1 MQPSRR
7 YEVYL
12 PLEYNDGTPIE
23 PEKFLAVQQEFL
35 ERFSGLTQVAKE
47 FPLRGIWR
55 QEERTYF
62 DNIVIYTLYDF
73 TLDFSLNQQF
83 FESYV
88 EVRFQFLFDFVVEAG
103 GLTFHLPGDDV
114 DGGGEGGGFLCS

>member
-1 MQPSRR
+1 LQPSRR

-23 PEKFLAVQQEFL
+23 PGKFLALQQEFL
-35 ERFSGLTQVAKE
+35 QRFSGLTQVAKE

-73 TLDFSLNQQF
+73 ASDFSPNQQF
-83 FESYV
+83 FESYK
-88 EVRFQFLFDFVVEAG
+88 ETLKDIFQQEEILIVVQDLFVI
-103 GLTFHLPGDDV
+103 
-114 DGGGEGGGFLCS
+114 